1 MFKVVNEVLF
11 AIHGIEFTLKIL
23 NQILKIVLSLV
34 SGLFIHEC
42 IQEHGK
48 IFPALA
54 EQENRRHKTR
64 HEDLRL
70 PPRGTARDSVAHV
83 EE

>member
-11 AIHGIEFTLKIL
+11 AIHCIEFTIKIL
-23 NQILKIVLSLV
+23 ILKIVLSLV

-48 IFPALA
+48 FAPALA
-54 EQENRRHKTR
+54 EKENRRHKTR